1 MAGAETTS
9 TRTEGKTDG
18 ICTREVT
25 SNRKT
30 EDTVLKTP
38 GRGVGMGVGTT
49 GRDGPQDGVS
59 RSVIL

>member
-9 TRTEGKTDG
+9 AHTEGKTDG

-30 EDTVLKTP
+30 EDTVLKT
-38 GRGVGMGVGTT
+38 RGGGWGWGWEQQEGMDH
-49 GRDGPQDGVS
+49 RMVS
-59 RSVIL
+59 VEV